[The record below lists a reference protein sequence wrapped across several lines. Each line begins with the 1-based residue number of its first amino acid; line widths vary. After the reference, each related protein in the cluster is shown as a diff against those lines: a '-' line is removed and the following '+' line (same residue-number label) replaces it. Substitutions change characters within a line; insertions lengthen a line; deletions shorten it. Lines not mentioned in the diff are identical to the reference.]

1 MCCLWKIEVASAGVQ
16 GGVCHP
22 EMGAELL
29 AETGN
34 ALLAAGC
41 PYSLGDKLQMLSCNE
56 MLYILLKEE
65 LGA

>member
-1 MCCLWKIEVASAGVQ
+1 MLASREECE
-16 GGVCHP
+16 CHP

-29 AETGN
+29 ADSGN
-34 ALLAAGC
+34 ALLASGC

-56 MLYILLKEE
+56 VLYILLKEE